1 MKKQYSRLILVA
13 VLATV
18 AGMSGCSSTMTR
30 EEIAEEEI
38 QVQEMRADA
47 KAQMLE
53 AKQERL
59 EKALEDVPEW
69 VIEPPRADGT
79 GFYGVGTGAS
89 ENVTI
94 SARKANL
101 QAKFELASTLKSE
114 LSGEDT
120 MNGSDENNY
129 RYVINNFV
137 DKVHLTGY
145 ETVKRKV
152 VTQEGKYV
160 TYVLLKMPY
169 SKFNEVVNNQE
180 DSDVKETLQDS
191 YARLME
197 RVSKQ

>member
-1 MKKQYSRLILVA
+1 MKKQFKNIILVSA
-13 VLATV
+13 LASV
-18 AGMSGCSSTMTR
+18 AAMTGCSSTMSR
-30 EEIAEEEI
+30 EDIAEEEI
-38 QVQEMRADA
+38 RIQEMRDEV
-47 KAQMLE
+47 KA
-53 AKQERL
+53 ERL
-59 EKALEDVPEW
+59 EVKQEKMEDALSNIPEW
-69 VIEPPRADGT
+69 VIEPPRADET
-79 GFYGVGTGAS
+79 GFYGVGTGKA
-89 ENVTI
+89 EDVTI

-152 VTQEGKYV
+152 ITEDGKYV

-169 SKFNEVVNNQE
+169 DKFNEVVNNQK
-180 DSDVKETLQDS
+180 DANVKETLQAS
-191 YARLME
+191 YDRLMS
-197 RVSKQ
+197 RVGK